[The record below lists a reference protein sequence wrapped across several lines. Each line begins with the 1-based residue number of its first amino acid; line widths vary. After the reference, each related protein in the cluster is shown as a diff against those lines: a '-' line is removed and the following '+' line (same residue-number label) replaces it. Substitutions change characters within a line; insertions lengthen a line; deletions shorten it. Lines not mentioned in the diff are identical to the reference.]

1 MIVTWLLKSS
11 WKDNYWQWKDIHS
24 LAVCQKKS
32 YVQNNTSV
40 MSSAGMGQGKM
51 ANFSVYFVKIKFY
64 FMDSVP

>member
-1 MIVTWLLKSS
+1 MERYPQPCSVS
-11 WKDNYWQWKDIHS
+11 
-24 LAVCQKKS
+24 KKS

-51 ANFSVYFVKIKFY
+51 ANFSVYFVRIKFY